1 LNPSH
6 PPTLNLGLDLSQPHS
21 SSGPLSSSSSLS
33 QVKTVNKVNTLLSK
47 FFILFMQNALLKE
60 RQDREIKLQQKNKF
74 EKIQNELKKDKQLEK
89 EARQRALLDIKE
101 DQEKRKLKGLSTS
114 HQQQQQ
120 QQQVLS
126 ERQKIQNKIKREKQL
141 DREQRQRILQ
151 NIKNDKIDKK
161 YKPTMATSCAPNK
174 STTATSSSSD
184 ISEAF
189 IQVKTLFKV

>member
-1 LNPSH
+1 MNPSH

-114 HQQQQQ
+114 QAIKEMGENSGKQFDPEILE
-120 QQQVLS
+120 VFLRMMS
-126 ERQKIQNKIKREKQL
+126 EE
-141 DREQRQRILQ
+141 
-151 NIKNDKIDKK
+151 
-161 YKPTMATSCAPNK
+161 
-174 STTATSSSSD
+174 
-184 ISEAF
+184 
-189 IQVKTLFKV
+189 